1 MGEMKAVSY
10 NMLYEIDDLRNMKRG
25 GRSTE
30 GLLGNIVLR
39 DQTGD
44 WEELNN
50 IMSWQGSFL
59 VTDNLGGDDGTRLP
73 SHCALLLFVFL
84 LLIYSSNSAQTSQSP
99 YSVVEHH
106 LVGICYF
113 FAIRINR

>member
-44 WEELNN
+44 
-50 IMSWQGSFL
+50 
-59 VTDNLGGDDGTRLP
+59 
-73 SHCALLLFVFL
+73 
-84 LLIYSSNSAQTSQSP
+84 
-99 YSVVEHH
+99 
-106 LVGICYF
+106 
-113 FAIRINR
+113 